1 MPFWLKPFIVAI
13 LVGAAGTFRY
23 VQTHQE
29 KIDRFF
35 MALFRDLGRYKARKR
50 RLAASSSSNAAL
62 APLLTTL
69 MGRDDPML
77 DLQIDVEDEDESNLP
92 TYTKDELWEFGNG
105 QDDDTPIL
113 LSLFGRVYDV
123 SEGYKFYGPG
133 APYNMFAGRD
143 VTYSLS
149 TGCKAPVCLDTPA
162 KLLHNADDIKEGK
175 RWLSF
180 FHLHDK
186 YKLVGKMDGVD
197 VNDLISKMVTETLQQ
212 DASSSSS
219 RNADDNHDKDNPDNK
234 IQSED
239 DLMKSRGVSSE
250 L

>member
-1 MPFWLKPFIVAI
+1 MPAWLKPIVVAI
-13 LVGAAGTFRY
+13 IVGAAGTVRY
-23 VQTHQE
+23 VKTHQE

-50 RLAASSSSNAAL
+50 RLAASSSSAAL

-92 TYTKDELWEFGNG
+92 TYTKAELWEFGNG

-123 SEGYKFYGPG
+123 SEGFKFYGPG
-133 APYNMFAGRD
+133 APYSMFAGRD

-149 TGCKAPVCLDTPA
+149 TGCKAQVCLDTPA
-162 KLLHNADDIKEGK
+162 KLLHQDDDIKEGK

-197 VNDLISKMVTETLQQ
+197 VNELISKMVTETLLQ
-212 DASSSSS
+212 DDAN
-219 RNADDNHDKDNPDNK
+219 NADNKDKDNPN
-234 IQSED
+234 QSEE
-239 DLMKSRGVSSE
+239 DLMKSRGVGSE